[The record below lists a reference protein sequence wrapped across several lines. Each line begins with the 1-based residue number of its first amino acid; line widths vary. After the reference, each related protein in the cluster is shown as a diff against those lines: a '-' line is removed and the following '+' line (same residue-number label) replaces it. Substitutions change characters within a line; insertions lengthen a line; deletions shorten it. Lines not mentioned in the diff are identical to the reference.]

1 MSAGYVT
8 AHLDAIE
15 PIVFDS
21 DDEPDWKPLRN
32 DLGIGAFGVNA
43 WVAPVAGDQAIE
55 RHDEAPEEG
64 GASGHEELYVVL
76 GGAARFTVGDEQF
89 DAPAGTLV
97 FVADPSLTREAVA
110 TEPQTTVLV
119 VGAARG
125 VAFEPSDWEARWLRK
140 LGRVSGG
147 DAG

>member
-8 AHLDAIE
+8 AHLDTVE

-21 DDEPDWKPLRN
+21 DDEPDWKPLRHE
-32 DLGIGAFGVNA
+32 LGIGAFGVNA
-43 WVAPVAGDQAIE
+43 WVARNVGDQAIE

-64 GASGHEELYVVL
+64 GANGHEELYAVVS
-76 GGAARFTVGDEQF
+76 GAARFTVDGDEL

-97 FVADPSLTREAVA
+97 FVADPALTREAIA
-110 TEPQTTVLV
+110 TEPNTTVIV

-125 VAFEPSDWEARWLRK
+125 VAFEPSDWEIRWLRK
-140 LGRVSGG
+140 LGRL
-147 DAG
+147 

>member
-8 AHLDAIE
+8 AHLDSID
-15 PIVFDS
+15 PIVFES
-21 DDEPDWKPLRN
+21 DDEPDWKPVRH

-43 WVAPVAGDQAIE
+43 WVAPAPGDQAIE
-55 RHDEAPEEG
+55 RHDETPEKG
-64 GASGHEELYVVL
+64 GTKGHEELSGVL

-97 FVADPSLTREAVA
+97 FVSDPSLTREAIA

-119 VGAARG
+119 VGAASG
-125 VAFEPSDWEARWLRK
+125 EAFEPSDWETLWLKK
-140 LGRVSGG
+140 LGRV
-147 DAG
+147 

>member
-32 DLGIGAFGVNA
+32 DLGSGAFGVNA
-43 WVAPVAGDQAIE
+43 WVAPVAGHQAIE
-55 RHDEAPEEG
+55 RHDEVPEEG
-64 GASGHEELYVVL
+64 GASGHEELYVVH

-119 VGAARG
+119 VGAARV
-125 VAFEPSDWEARWLRK
+125 VALEPSDWETRWLRK

>member
-1 MSAGYVT
+1 MAAGYVT

-43 WVAPVAGDQAIE
+43 WVAAGPGEQAIE

-64 GASGHEELYVVL
+64 GTAGHEELYVVL

-97 FVADPSLTREAVA
+97 FVADPALTREAIA
-110 TEPQTTVLV
+110 TESQTTVLV

-125 VAFEPSDWEARWLRK
+125 VAFEPSDWETRWLRK